1 MICAAVFE
9 TDERVRE
16 LLREW
21 MVEYLIQENREL
33 NLLWFTQDVTEE
45 KLEKY
50 AKKISFA
57 VISLDREEGRKAGEL
72 LYRLNPEC
80 RLAYYRCASCAL
92 EPLLPTRPSAFFLRK
107 DEKGKEELQKVL
119 GRILEELSGAED
131 LFFYEGRKGMYCIP
145 LAHILYL
152 QSDLKYVEVHT
163 ASGEGLRLFSRLSP
177 LEPRLDGRFVRIH
190 KSYIVN
196 SRYVESVHKAGH
208 LVRLSGGEALPV
220 SDAWYGRALER
231 LRALKAQ
238 EEQRELKVKND

>member
-80 RLAYYRCASCAL
+80 RIAYYRCASCAL

-107 DEKGKEELQKVL
+107 DEKGRRSCKRSWGGSWRSFPARRISFSTRG
-119 GRILEELSGAED
+119 GRG
-131 LFFYEGRKGMYCIP
+131 C
-145 LAHILYL
+145 
-152 QSDLKYVEVHT
+152 T
-163 ASGEGLRLFSRLSP
+163 ASPSP
-177 LEPRLDGRFVRIH
+177 I
-190 KSYIVN
+190 SCTC
-196 SRYVESVHKAGH
+196 
-208 LVRLSGGEALPV
+208 
-220 SDAWYGRALER
+220 RAT
-231 LRALKAQ
+231 
-238 EEQRELKVKND
+238 

>member
-80 RLAYYRCASCAL
+80 RIAYYRCASCAL

-119 GRILEELSGAED
+119 GRGAAKGPGADPGGAFRRGGSLFLRGEEGDVLHPPRPYPVPAERPEIRGGPHGFRGGASA
-131 LFFYEGRKGMYCIP
+131 LLPALAAGAPAGRP
-145 LAHILYL
+145 LCA
-152 QSDLKYVEVHT
+152 D
-163 ASGEGLRLFSRLSP
+163 P
-177 LEPRLDGRFVRIH
+177 
-190 KSYIVN
+190 
-196 SRYVESVHKAGH
+196 
-208 LVRLSGGEALPV
+208 
-220 SDAWYGRALER
+220 
-231 LRALKAQ
+231 
-238 EEQRELKVKND
+238 